1 MMTDVLAEILNRITS
16 LEERLAILEERVSKK
31 KPSGKPVGTVPHDE
45 IFAMWNQT
53 PNVKPAAK
61 LTVLLR
67 QRMTARWREHPSV
80 DWFAALFTRVAQSRF
95 LTGRAGVDFVATLE
109 WTMRPQNAAK
119 IEAGDYDD
127 RDPVAQP
134 YRNGLPSP
142 IEEFLVR

>member
-16 LEERLAILEERVSKK
+16 IEERLAILEERVSKK
-31 KPSGKPVGTVPHDE
+31 KPPGKPVGTVPHDE
-45 IFAMWNQT
+45 IFALWNQT

-67 QRMTARWREHPSV
+67 QRITARWREHPTI

-95 LTGRAGVDFVATLE
+95 LTGRTNCAFFATLG
-109 WTMRPQNAAK
+109 WVLRPQNAAK

-134 YRNGLPSP
+134 SRNGRPSP
-142 IEEFLVR
+142 IEEFLVQ